1 MEIFEIFMLSF
12 ITVGLVN
19 LAALAGAFFAIT
31 PIAMDITLTSSFL
44 MIIVSID
51 VIIFFGFWM
60 LMTHDWLPYEFKQQ
74 HPYLCLTIFI
84 VAASVIILCWIVYI
98 TWKIIKKFKKSNNK
112 KVT

>member
-19 LAALAGAFFAIT
+19 LAAFVGAFLAT
-31 PIAMDITLTSSFL
+31 VPIAIDMTSTSSFL

-60 LMTHDWLPYEFKQQ
+60 LMTHDWLPYEFKLQ
-74 HPYLCLTIFI
+74 HPHLCLTIFI
-84 VAASVIILCWIVYI
+84 VAASVIILCWIAYI
-98 TWKIIKKFKKSNNK
+98 TWKIIEKFKKSNNK
-112 KVT
+112 TVT